1 MSDTDSQYST
11 VRSIEG
17 LLDAGQAATVGRS
30 NPVDVPDKLFKT
42 SQHSNGVGKRTTL
55 PRVQT
60 AAGGV
65 ASARRL
71 QSPPA
76 SLHFTTL
83 PLPPAID
90 DIKRQHRRSTSL
102 IDEKKSTGDDH
113 HRHPSCST
121 ADDDIFPARAGSP
134 VQMSLSRSFRLRLA
148 HHHNL
153 DQRRPSDT
161 SFDADEVR

>member
-1 MSDTDSQYST
+1 

-42 SQHSNGVGKRTTL
+42 SQHGVGKRTTL
-55 PRVQT
+55 PRVNT
-60 AAGGV
+60 VADGV
-65 ASARRL
+65 ATARRL
-71 QSPPA
+71 QSPPT

-83 PLPPAID
+83 PLPPGID
-90 DIKRQHRRSTSL
+90 NIKRQHHRSTSL
-102 IDEKKSTGDDH
+102 IDENKHTGHDH
-113 HRHPSCST
+113 QRQSFSIV
-121 ADDDIFPARAGSP
+121 DDDILPVRVDSP
-134 VQMSLSRSFRLRLA
+134 VQLSLSRSFRLRLA
-148 HHHNL
+148 HHHNI